1 MRRPHIVS
9 YLFSMAAILALTACQ
24 FPGLQKGT
32 LSPSKPDPSKGV
44 HIALALPVT
53 GNLAPVA
60 GRISRGAEIAK
71 QEMAAQG
78 IRLTIDTINTDA
90 PDWQAKLQALPPEC
104 AVIGGPLR
112 PQIYK
117 QARDSGLVDRRI
129 FFAFLNNLEPGDE
142 GRRAWRFFP
151 SPQDQI
157 DALIS
162 FATDGMGM
170 RSFGVFYPSD
180 TFGTRMSALFGQTAA
195 RRSMPVQTAAYN
207 PADRTS
213 WSAAATPLIKP
224 MQNGSGSSATPVPQ
238 TEFEALFVPDSW
250 KNMDMVVS
258 SLMYNGEDRLLLMGT
273 TLWEQSIAGRRVAN
287 ADKYP
292 LAVFP
297 VAWNVTAGPRVLAAN
312 NNFWQSLGYDFVRFA
327 VNMAMSDRPS
337 ASEVTAR
344 ANRAAPHLRA
354 LAPMNW
360 DNAGVGHERLFV
372 YRVTA
377 AGMAPADVDD
387 LKQTRT
393 AIVERAALRMQGQ
406 PPEDAEGQPP
416 VPPQQSPDGQ
426 FLPPASGTPAP
437 AVQAAGQQPAQPV
450 MSTTPQPSYKL
461 RLPARPGAQSA
472 Q

>member
-1 MRRPHIVS
+1 
-9 YLFSMAAILALTACQ
+9 
-24 FPGLQKGT
+24 
-32 LSPSKPDPSKGV
+32 
-44 HIALALPVT
+44 
-53 GNLAPVA
+53 
-60 GRISRGAEIAK
+60 
-71 QEMAAQG
+71 MAAQG

-195 RRSMPVQTAAYN
+195 RRSMPVLSAAYN
-207 PADRTS
+207 PADRSS
-213 WSAAATPLIKP
+213 WSSAVAPLIRP
-224 MQNGSGSSATPVPQ
+224 AQNGTGSSAVPVPQ

-287 ADKYP
+287 AEKYP

-297 VAWNVTAGPRVLAAN
+297 VAWNAAASPSALVGG

-327 VNMAMSDRPS
+327 ANMALNARPS

-344 ANRAAPHLRA
+344 ANRAAPLLRA
-354 LAPMNW
+354 LAPISW
-360 DNAGVGHERLFV
+360 DNAGVAHERLFV
-372 YRVTA
+372 CRVTG
-377 AGMAPADVDD
+377 AGMSPADAGD
-387 LKQTRT
+387 LRQTRT
-393 AIVERAALRMQGQ
+393 AVVERAALRMQGQ
-406 PPEDAEGQPP
+406 PPEDAEIQPP
-416 VPPQQSPDGQ
+416 VPPEQPPEAQP
-426 FLPPASGTPAP
+426 LPPASATPAPPP
-437 AVQAAGQQPAQPV
+437 AVQASGQQAGQPV
-450 MSTTPQPSYKL
+450 MSATPQPSHKL
-461 RLPARPGAQSA
+461 RLPARPAAPQV